1 VLKDIVLML
10 GLACGPISILLGT
23 LWIMAL
29 KRAQR
34 AETMLDRMMLTQQLR
49 GEIKDPNSR
58 VMDALDSLAIEVE
71 RISEAQ
77 RFTARILADRHDAPR
92 PSSLPSSL
100 QPSVITP
107 H

>member
-1 VLKDIVLML
+1 VVKDIFLML
-10 GLACGPISILLGT
+10 GLACPPVTLLLGT

-34 AETMLDRMMLTQQLR
+34 AETMFDRVMLTQQLR

-92 PSSLPSSL
+92 PSSLPNSL
-100 QPSVITP
+100 PSSVITP

>member
-1 VLKDIVLML
+1 MKDVVLML
-10 GLACGPISILLGT
+10 GLACPPVTILLGT

-49 GEIKDPNSR
+49 GETKDPNSR

-77 RFTARILADRHDAPR
+77 RFTARILADRHDAPSR
-92 PSSLPSSL
+92 PSSLPSSI
-100 QPSVITP
+100 ITP

>member
-1 VLKDIVLML
+1 MRDFVLML

-34 AETMLDRMMLTQQLR
+34 AETMLDRMMLTQQIR
-49 GEIKDPNSR
+49 GESKDPTSR
-58 VMDALDSLAIEVE
+58 VMEALDSLAIEVE

-77 RFTARILADRHDAPR
+77 RFTARILADRNDLPR
-92 PSSLPSSL
+92 SSTAMPSRI
-100 QPSVITP
+100 ITP

>member
-1 VLKDIVLML
+1 MKDMVLML
-10 GLACGPISILLGT
+10 GLACPPVTILLGT

-49 GEIKDPNSR
+49 GETKDPSSR

-77 RFTARILADRHDAPR
+77 RFTAKVLAERSDAPR
-92 PSSLPSSL
+92 MVDRK
-100 QPSVITP
+100 SVTP

>member
-1 VLKDIVLML
+1 MRDFVLLL
-10 GLACGPISILLGT
+10 GLACGPISVLLGT
-23 LWIMAL
+23 LWLMAL

-49 GEIKDPNSR
+49 GGGGNEIKDPTSR

-92 PSSLPSSL
+92 PSSLPS
-100 QPSVITP
+100 QVITP

>member
-1 VLKDIVLML
+1 VLKEIVLML
-10 GLACGPISILLGT
+10 GLACGPITLVLGA
-23 LWIMAL
+23 LWILAL

-34 AETMLDRMMLTQQLR
+34 AETMLDRMMLTQQIR
-49 GEIKDPNSR
+49 GEGKDPNSR

-77 RFTARILADRHDAPR
+77 RFTARILADRHDAPVR
-92 PSSLPSSL
+92 PTSLPS
-100 QPSVITP
+100 SVITP

>member
-1 VLKDIVLML
+1 
-10 GLACGPISILLGT
+10 
-23 LWIMAL
+23 
-29 KRAQR
+29 
-34 AETMLDRMMLTQQLR
+34 
-49 GEIKDPNSR
+49 

-77 RFTARILADRHDAPR
+77 RFTARILADRHDSPR

-100 QPSVITP
+100 PSSVITP

>member
-1 VLKDIVLML
+1 MRNFVLML

-23 LWIMAL
+23 LWALAL

-34 AETMLDRMMLTQQLR
+34 AETMLDRLMLTQQLR
-49 GEIKDPNSR
+49 GEMKEPTSR

-92 PSSLPSSL
+92 PSSLPSAL
-100 QPSVITP
+100 PPSVITP

>member
-1 VLKDIVLML
+1 
-10 GLACGPISILLGT
+10 
-23 LWIMAL
+23 MAL

-49 GEIKDPNSR
+49 GEMKEPNSR

-92 PSSLPSSL
+92 PASLPSSM
-100 QPSVITP
+100 PSSVITP

>member
-1 VLKDIVLML
+1 MRNFVLML

-23 LWIMAL
+23 LWVMAL

-34 AETMLDRMMLTQQLR
+34 AETMLDRLMLAQQLR
-49 GEIKDPNSR
+49 GEMKEPTSR

-100 QPSVITP
+100 PPSVITP

>member
-1 VLKDIVLML
+1 MRDFVLML

-34 AETMLDRMMLTQQLR
+34 AETMLDRMMLTQQIR
-49 GEIKDPNSR
+49 GESKDPTSR
-58 VMDALDSLAIEVE
+58 VMEALDSLAIEVE

-77 RFTARILADRHDAPR
+77 RFTARILADRHDSPR
-92 PSSLPSSL
+92 QSSMPTRI
-100 QPSVITP
+100 ITP